1 MLVTVG
7 VAKEGEDEK
16 GEDEKVFKETEVIQ
30 IADEMQ
36 HTNTPAGLIGLLFIY
51 VVYFHIYR
59 ILHYDTFSPAT
70 VKSNLNHG
78 YASPKP
84 PDYLNRIARI
94 SDQIKHV
101 GCDVTKARAS
111 ASSTEIRT
119 DGVSVRK
126 ARARNLMA
134 RTRTGTEKDCIH

>member
-36 HTNTPAGLIGLLFIY
+36 HTNTPAGLIGLLSIY
-51 VVYFHIYR
+51 VSGYGEIELEPR
-59 ILHYDTFSPAT
+59 
-70 VKSNLNHG
+70 

-94 SDQIKHV
+94 SDQI
-101 GCDVTKARAS
+101 T
-111 ASSTEIRT
+111 
-119 DGVSVRK
+119 
-126 ARARNLMA
+126 
-134 RTRTGTEKDCIH
+134 